1 MSASS
6 RQRLVKELYREMS
19 LVDYQGDDEAT
30 SQGLEL
36 DQKNVLRERN
46 PQPSIVSAMI
56 VG

>member
-1 MSASS
+1 M
-6 RQRLVKELYREMS
+6 
-19 LVDYQGDDEAT
+19 DYQGDDEAT